1 MTAVPNRRSAPGVV
15 SVSRQRAES
24 ASSTVLDLEGLR
36 NRCMGNIDLV
46 QRVLHKFEQLLP
58 EALAELEAGLDL
70 EDAEQ
75 IARIAH
81 RIKGNSANV
90 SAKGLQQVAAEIE
103 DLSHTGR
110 LTDIPLSLERLR
122 GEWERYLEYVS
133 TLLSA
138 ADAV

>member
-1 MTAVPNRRSAPGVV
+1 MTPMPNLCSAPCVV
-15 SVSRQRAES
+15 SDGRQTPES
-24 ASSTVLDLEGLR
+24 SAAAVLDLEGLCT
-36 NRCMGNIDLV
+36 RCMGNIDLV

-58 EALAELEAGLDL
+58 EALAELEATLDL

-90 SAKGLQQVAAEIE
+90 SAGSLQQVAAEIE

-110 LTDIPLSLERLR
+110 MTEIPLRLARLR
-122 GEWERYLEYVS
+122 DEWERYLDYAS
-133 TLLSA
+133 TLFSA
-138 ADAV
+138 ADAG